1 MRRKGIANVLGALL
15 FVIALVVII
24 STVAVLASEYSN
36 YVRAVDY
43 VNKLEAARLQE
54 RLFLQA
60 KVSADGILLVNISN
74 VGGVTVHVI
83 GLSVHDKNANILTL
97 ISEDLVV
104 NPVQTIYN
112 FNTELAVTPTTNCT
126 LLFITSRG
134 SSFPIIVEGGRIL
147 T

>member
-1 MRRKGIANVLGALL
+1 MQRRGIANVFGALL

-24 STVAVLASEYSN
+24 STVAILASEYSN

-43 VNKLEAARLQE
+43 VNKLEAAKLQE
-54 RLFLQA
+54 RLLLQA
-60 KVSADGILLVNISN
+60 KVDASGTLLVNISN
-74 VGGVTVHVI
+74 LGGVTVQVVC
-83 GLSVHDKNANILTL
+83 LAVHDKSSSTLTL
-97 ISEDLVV
+97 TSEDLVV
-104 NPVQTIYN
+104 NPGQTIYN
-112 FNTELAVTPTTNCT
+112 FNTGLAVTPTTNCT